1 MSRRAGIEISTR
13 LDASQEEVWRRVVT
27 PEGIN
32 DELMPLMRMTV
43 PRGVDTIDLDAIE
56 VGRPIGR
63 SWILLG
69 GLLPVDFDE
78 INIVELE
85 PGARFVE
92 RSRMLSQSFWQ
103 HIRSV
108 RGNGESSVVTDRI
121 AWEPRLPVPGA
132 SLRPM
137 FRAIFRHRHRRLRRH
152 FGGDESVWGSPDPDG
167 D

>member
-43 PRGVDTIDLDAIE
+43 PRGVETIDLDSIE
-56 VGRPIGR
+56 VGKPIGR
-63 SWILLG
+63 SWILMLG
-69 GLLPVDFDE
+69 LIPIDFDE

-85 PGARFVE
+85 PGTRFVE
-92 RSRMLSQSFWQ
+92 RSRMLSQRSWE

-108 RGNGESSVVTDRI
+108 RPGGAGAVVTDSI
-121 AWEPRLPVPGA
+121 AWEPRLPIPGA
-132 SLRPM
+132 ALRPM
-137 FRAIFRHRHRRLRRH
+137 FRAIFRHRHRRLQRY
-152 FGGDESVWGSPDPDG
+152 FGGEESRG
-167 D
+167 